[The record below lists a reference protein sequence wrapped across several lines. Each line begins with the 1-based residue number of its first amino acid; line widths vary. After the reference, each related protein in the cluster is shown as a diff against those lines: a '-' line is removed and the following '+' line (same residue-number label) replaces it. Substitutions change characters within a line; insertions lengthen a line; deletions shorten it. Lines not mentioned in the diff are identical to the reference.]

1 MTAFEIIAAAL
12 ALAAVGY
19 LIAALL
25 KPERF

>member
-1 MTAFEIIAAAL
+1 MIAFEIIAAAL

-19 LIAALL
+19 LISALL